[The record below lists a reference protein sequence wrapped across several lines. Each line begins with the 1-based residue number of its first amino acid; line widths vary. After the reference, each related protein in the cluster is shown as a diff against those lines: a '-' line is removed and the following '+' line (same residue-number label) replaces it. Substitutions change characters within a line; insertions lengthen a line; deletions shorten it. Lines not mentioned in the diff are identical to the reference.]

1 MSSSGTTLF
10 PNPANSVHRFPLTR
24 HVKSWQHSSAGSWG
38 SLHGAAIGWMVVS
51 GKEGRFGASADS
63 RGCVRKDVC
72 TGDSLKGEKVGVI
85 TIHGE
90 SLQDDS
96 RRCFAPSTASGFN
109 FILLGN
115 EIIQLGTR
123 AGEPVTQF
131 GLCRRTK

>member
-10 PNPANSVHRFPLTR
+10 PNPANSVHQFPLTR
-24 HVKSWQHSSAGSWG
+24 HGKIWQNQWAGSRA
-38 SLHGAAIGWMVVS
+38 SLRRAATGRVVVS
-51 GKEGRFGASADS
+51 GKEGRFGASADL
-63 RGCVRKDVC
+63 RGRVRKDVC
-72 TGDSLKGEKVGVI
+72 TGDSHEADKVGVI

-90 SLQDDS
+90 SHQNDS
-96 RRCFAPSTASGFN
+96 RRRFAPSAASGFN
-109 FILLGN
+109 FIFLGN